1 MRKIVFRF
9 VTFICISGVLLMT
22 AGCSETPEDMGQVP
36 AGSNQELL
44 AALAGHTSL
53 FTLGG
58 EDGPQLILSPDLSA
72 RVIGASIGG
81 ARDENLMWVDKTILD
96 GSYWEQEPLFWNA
109 GGLRTWLAPEDLFFV
124 NAEKDADSWFVPG
137 ELDPRPFSVVST
149 TPIEARFRADIDL
162 EANIGKPYRL
172 TLDRRIALLSSS
184 PVDLPDDVEYMGIEQ
199 EHSFTS
205 RMDEV
210 IGVDLPYICLW
221 SLLQLNPSG
230 TILVPLREGYDPQ
243 AAYRE
248 YFNPL
253 GDRLQISENDI
264 ISVKI
269 DGLYRSKI
277 GIRPEAGGR
286 GLAYMRDDGDGSGVL
301 FVKLFEIDPEG
312 VYVDKPW
319 GTDSKYGDAI
329 ELYNDDGNMG
339 GFCEIECHGPAK
351 QVARGETQSHLMRL
365 HIFRGPI
372 QSLETIGTELLG
384 SDLGEAIY
392 F

>member
-1 MRKIVFRF
+1 MHEPAIRLVE
-9 VTFICISGVLLMT
+9 FILVSAVVLMMS
-22 AGCSETPEDMGQVP
+22 GCSKSPEVTGIVP

-44 AALAGHTSL
+44 EALAGHTSI
-53 FTLGG
+53 FTLGK
-58 EDGPQLILSPDLSA
+58 EDGPQLILTPDLSA
-72 RVIGASIGG
+72 RVMGASIGG

-96 GSYWEQEPLFWNA
+96 GSYWDKEPLFWNA

-124 NAEKDADSWFVPG
+124 NADKDADSWFVPA
-137 ELDPRPFSVVST
+137 ELDPRDFNVVST
-149 TPIEARFRADIDL
+149 TPTEAIFRANIDL
-162 EANIGKPYRL
+162 AANIGSTYSL
-172 TLDRRIALLSSS
+172 TLTRRIALMDGS
-184 PVDLPDDVEYMGIEQ
+184 PVALSAGVEYMGLEQ

-205 RMDEV
+205 RMNEV

-230 TILVPLREGYDPQ
+230 TILVPVREGYDPQ
-243 AAYRE
+243 SAYRE

-253 GDRLQISENDI
+253 GERLQISGNGI

-269 DGLYRSKI
+269 DGRYRSKV
-277 GIRPEAGGR
+277 GVRPEAGGR
-286 GLAYMRDDGDGSGVL
+286 GLAYLRDDGNGRGVL
-301 FVKLFEIDPEG
+301 FVKLFEIDPDA

-319 GTDSKYGDAI
+319 GTESDYGDAI

-339 GFCEIECHGPAK
+339 GFSEIECHGPAK
-351 QVARGETQSHLMRL
+351 QVARGESQSHVMRL

-372 QSLETIGTELLG
+372 QTLKAIGSELLG
-384 SDLGEAIY
+384 SDLGQAVY